1 MEPNV
6 VQGRFGYAGFACD
19 LWYRPAFHSELKCFE
34 YFGLSDLFES
44 YPVHFYIFRRHTK
57 LNPPDSKLGR

>member
-1 MEPNV
+1 
-6 VQGRFGYAGFACD
+6 
-19 LWYRPAFHSELKCFE
+19 LKCFE